1 LMKNCLNLMPWRC
14 RKAQLVRLRLGQWC
28 LPWAVAGGLVVAAG
42 LVKWD
47 QWRSSGDRVER
58 LQRACGPSD
67 ALLAEI
73 KTFGN
78 RVEALKAR
86 EAALAQ
92 LEYPRPALTFLGLV
106 SRSAKE
112 CEGRLRVEH
121 LSLHS
126 DGDAGA
132 VPSRGST
139 RAGPG
144 RVTSVTVKGIAT
156 DNLAV
161 ARFVL
166 ALRQTKA
173 FDRVELKSSQEQP
186 ADRRRTRSYQV
197 ECTY

>member
-1 LMKNCLNLMPWRC
+1 MKNYLNLMPWKC

-28 LPWAVAGGLVVAAG
+28 LPWAVAGGLLAAAG

-47 QWRSSGDRVER
+47 QWRSSRDQVER
-58 LQRACGPSD
+58 LQRACAPTD
-67 ALLAEI
+67 ALQAEI
-73 KTFGN
+73 RSFAS
-78 RVEALKAR
+78 RAEALKAR
-86 EAALAQ
+86 EAVMAQ
-92 LEYPRPALTFLGLV
+92 LEHPRPALALLGLV
-106 SRSAKE
+106 GRSAKE

-121 LSLHS
+121 LALWSE
-126 DGDAGA
+126 GDPAKA
-132 VPSRGST
+132 PSRGSAE
-139 RAGPG
+139 AGPG
-144 RVTSVTVKGIAT
+144 RVTSVTLKGIAA

-186 ADRRRTRSYQV
+186 TDRRRTRSYQV